1 MNADLPS
8 TKNQWRDQFNSAL
21 DKLASLADIVED
33 SDPMASRVTEAQ
45 ESLRELL
52 WDAPSTIDSAR
63 FEIDDLLAEYRHE
76 AIAEHMVDVKA
87 EARNIAR
94 YCLPYAIACRVADI
108 DVELDDEIDLNDL
121 QGSAGPAATKDEEGV
136 DPSGTRVVLAT
147 ADESGDDSTLADEI
161 DEDIAEQSRLLRHH
175 LDELKDV
182 AWEAVYAASRGDVV
196 QAIHHAQEVDLH
208 HCAAVAAHEG
218 WFEAVGAMSNVD
230 TGRLGPLGEEIDMF
244 MEWLRT
250 MK

>member
-8 TKNQWRDQFNSAL
+8 TKNQWRDQFNS
-21 DKLASLADIVED
+21 KRSTN
-33 SDPMASRVTEAQ
+33 SRVWLTSWRTRIRWRVVSLKPG

-108 DVELDDEIDLNDL
+108 DVELDDEID
-121 QGSAGPAATKDEEGV
+121 
-136 DPSGTRVVLAT
+136 
-147 ADESGDDSTLADEI
+147 
-161 DEDIAEQSRLLRHH
+161 
-175 LDELKDV
+175 
-182 AWEAVYAASRGDVV
+182 
-196 QAIHHAQEVDLH
+196 
-208 HCAAVAAHEG
+208 
-218 WFEAVGAMSNVD
+218 
-230 TGRLGPLGEEIDMF
+230 
-244 MEWLRT
+244 
-250 MK
+250 